1 MAIERIREKER
12 LLGYLAR
19 DRVRACYMI
28 GGLDESYDDY
38 TEWWALTEEPDLRAL
53 MLVYRGLSRP
63 TVFTLGGAPEVREL
77 VAGCRGRLPR
87 QFYAHLLEEHMP
99 AFAETY
105 ALGDQ
110 VRMRRMALR
119 REDFVPPADTTGARR
134 LSHSDTAALMELYR
148 FYPDHLFEPY
158 QLETG
163 YYWGV
168 EDGGALVAVS
178 GIHVVS
184 ARYDVATIGNV
195 VTHPDYRGRGFAT
208 RATGRLLQ
216 ELLQR
221 TSLAALNVHEANGPA
236 RAAFRKLGFADAHLY
251 VELTCEL

>member
-1 MAIERIREKER
+1 MGIERIREKER

-19 DRVRACYMI
+19 DRVRACYLI

-38 TEWWALTEEPDLRAL
+38 TEWWALTEDGDVRAL
-53 MLVYRGLSRP
+53 VLVYRGLSRP
-63 TVFTLGGAPEVREL
+63 AVFTLGGADEVATL
-77 VAGCRGRLPR
+77 VAGCRSRLPR
-87 QFYAHLLEEHMP
+87 QFYAHLLEEHVP

-105 ALGDQ
+105 SLGES

-119 REDFVPPADTTGARR
+119 REDFAPPADTAGVRR
-134 LSHSDTAALMELYR
+134 LGHSDTAALMELYR

-163 YYWGV
+163 YYYGHEEGGV
-168 EDGGALVAVS
+168 LVAAA

-184 ARYDVATIGNV
+184 RRYDVATIGNV
-195 VTHPDYRGRGFAT
+195 VTHPDHRGHGFAT

-216 ELLQR
+216 ELLMEV
-221 TSLAALNVHEANGPA
+221 SLAALNVHEENGPA
-236 RAAFRKLGFADAHLY
+236 RATFRKLGFADAHVY
-251 VELTCEL
+251 REVTCEL